1 MLIIM
6 KMVNIINTSKFN
18 LINIINNSKFN
29 LNNEV
34 SKIWFVVSW

>member
-34 SKIWFVVSW
+34 SKI

>member
-6 KMVNIINTSKFN
+6 KMINIINT
-18 LINIINNSKFN
+18 SKFN